1 MVTTAPPPGTV
12 AAKLLPPHAVQEARR
27 LQAEGVRAAEGAE
40 RLAGRFG
47 ADELRDARDWWVR
60 RMPRNRW
67 DDPTPTAI
75 LRMLEMALATVDEL
89 VPPAQQ
95 VARR

>member
-1 MVTTAPPPGTV
+1 
-12 AAKLLPPHAVQEARR
+12 
-27 LQAEGVRAAEGAE
+27 
-40 RLAGRFG
+40 
-47 ADELRDARDWWVR
+47 
-60 RMPRNRW
+60 MPRNRW